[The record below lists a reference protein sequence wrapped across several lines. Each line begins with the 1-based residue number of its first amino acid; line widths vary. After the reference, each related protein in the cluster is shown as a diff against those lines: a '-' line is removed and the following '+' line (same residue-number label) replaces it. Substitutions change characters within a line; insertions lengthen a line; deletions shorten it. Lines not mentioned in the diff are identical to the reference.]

1 MHVEMP
7 REANIIFVGQPL
19 DPKGGRSRPLG
30 PPSPLRYF
38 KLPMVNL
45 GRPPLPPNRP
55 YHWPLNYLE
64 YVKDSNLD
72 AHVKV
77 FKVDIRANGETKDE
91 KIANLFS
98 FTLRDIMSN

>member
-1 MHVEMP
+1 
-7 REANIIFVGQPL
+7 
-19 DPKGGRSRPLG
+19 
-30 PPSPLRYF
+30 
-38 KLPMVNL
+38 
-45 GRPPLPPNRP
+45 
-55 YHWPLNYLE
+55 
-64 YVKDSNLD
+64 VKDSNLD

>member
-1 MHVEMP
+1 MRSKPQTPRGTYLVSMHVEMP

-55 YHWPLNYLE
+55 YH
-64 YVKDSNLD
+64 
-72 AHVKV
+72 
-77 FKVDIRANGETKDE
+77 
-91 KIANLFS
+91 
-98 FTLRDIMSN
+98 